1 MEKAMAA
8 RRKGLDPAILR
19 PDSTP
24 RWPACAVASEPHTL
38 TFYEKVRITAA
49 RARQLEA
56 NDPPRVPFEAAENL
70 VTIAHRE
77 LEAGLLDFTVRRP
90 TSSDTSRQA

>member
-1 MEKAMAA
+1 MAA

-24 RWPACAVASEPHTL
+24 RWPASATASEPHTL
-38 TFYEKVRITAA
+38 TFYERIRVVAA
-49 RARQLEA
+49 RAKQLEA
-56 NDPPRVPFEAAENL
+56 NDPPRVPFVESECL

-90 TSSDTSRQA
+90 TLSS